1 MGSEQGRATGMIGMS
16 CDNLETSRDPY
27 LTGGSK
33 HKKELGTTLDIWEPP
48 KPFDFATQSWTC
60 RLIKLRLEMYIN
72 VGFSGSSPVSHR
84 RHWPSLAVTSR
95 YLYPASP
102 CDPGEFQHGVGDH
115 LDTRLIV
122 PMLQLAG
129 LASLPLSPAMDP
141 TLEPWPQA

>member
-1 MGSEQGRATGMIGMS
+1 MIGMS

-84 RHWPSLAVTSR
+84 RHSPSLADTS
-95 YLYPASP
+95 
-102 CDPGEFQHGVGDH
+102 
-115 LDTRLIV
+115 T
-122 PMLQLAG
+122 
-129 LASLPLSPAMDP
+129 LPLRVTQESSNTALAITWTPG
-141 TLEPWPQA
+141 